1 MANPGACEFGDNP
14 LVGVIVA
21 FETASVL
28 VTANDPANP
37 HRVMRPTRQS
47 RPAVTAREA
56 LG

>member
-1 MANPGACEFGDNP
+1 MANPGAREFGDNP
-14 LVGVIVA
+14 FVGVLVA
-21 FETASVL
+21 VETDSVL

-47 RPAVTAREA
+47 RPVVTARQA